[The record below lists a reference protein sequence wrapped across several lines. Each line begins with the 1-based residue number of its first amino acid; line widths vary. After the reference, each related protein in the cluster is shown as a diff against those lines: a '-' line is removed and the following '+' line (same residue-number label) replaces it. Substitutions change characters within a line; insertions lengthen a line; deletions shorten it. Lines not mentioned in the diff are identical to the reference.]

1 MNHDDVQL
9 SPPDVTRPAAQHEDF
24 ASEAHVLT
32 ALQLEYLEPE
42 HDEGAAQN
50 IAEANLK

>member
-1 MNHDDVQL
+1 MNHNDVQL
-9 SPPDVTRPAAQHEDF
+9 SPPDVTRPRQHEDF
-24 ASEAHVLT
+24 ASKAHVLA
-32 ALQLEYLEPE
+32 ALQLEYVEPE